1 MFDSLF
7 TMMGIAPDE
16 LNKMQSQFE
25 TLLTLPQKMDEL
37 ISEVNEIKR
46 MIEDAKK
53 KKKKNY
59 SKKFARKRE

>member
-37 ISEVNEIKR
+37 IEQVNDLKR

-53 KKKKNY
+53 N
-59 SKKFARKRE
+59 